1 MRRLQLRCLTLGIV
15 LALTAPQALPQSQ
28 WSPPGSSA
36 AARPAPTRQT
46 APEPADPLA
55 RAKIHTELAAAYF
68 EIGNM
73 AVALEEIAIALE
85 SDPKFTPAYSLRGLV
100 HTKLR
105 EFDQAEEQFRKAL
118 SLAPNDA
125 EVNNNYGWFL
135 CHTGKERQS
144 ISYFLHALKNPLY
157 ATPGKAYGN
166 AGRCALKA
174 GDLDAAEEYLKQAI
188 KISRG
193 NDLMPRLQLAT
204 LNYLRGNLPLARHQ
218 VTTILQTMTTP
229 SAEVIWLALR
239 IERKLGNRTEEG
251 AMAARLRSL
260 YPDSPEYQEFLKGN
274 FE

>member
-1 MRRLQLRCLTLGIV
+1 MKRFQLRCLAFGIV

-36 AARPAPTRQT
+36 PARPAPTRQT

-105 EFDQAEEQFRKAL
+105 EFDQAEQQFRKAL

-144 ISYFLHALKNPLY
+144 ISYFLNALKNPLY
-157 ATPGKAYGN
+157 ATPEKAYGN

-174 GDLDAAEEYLKQAI
+174 GDLDGAEEYLKQAI

-251 AMAARLRSL
+251 AMAARLRNL